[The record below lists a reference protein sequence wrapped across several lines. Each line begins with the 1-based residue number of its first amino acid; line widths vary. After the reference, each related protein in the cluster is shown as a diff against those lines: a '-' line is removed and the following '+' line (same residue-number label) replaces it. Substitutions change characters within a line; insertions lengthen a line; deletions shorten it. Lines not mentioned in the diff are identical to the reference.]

1 MPERPSR
8 SLEQGQRPRPYI
20 KMAFYLDP
28 VDGDTGS
35 LVSSELVSLA
45 LWLFGSLCIFLRRV
59 SQSAVAEPFPLRLL
73 CSGLSPAATAGEI
86 ATPTASTT
94 PCKPT

>member
-45 LWLFGSLCIFLRRV
+45 LWLSVSFCREYHKAPSLNRFRFDC
-59 SQSAVAEPFPLRLL
+59 
-73 CSGLSPAATAGEI
+73 CTAGY
-86 ATPTASTT
+86 PRQ
-94 PCKPT
+94 PLLGR

>member
-45 LWLFGSLCIFLRRV
+45 LWLSLHLSAESITKRR
-59 SQSAVAEPFPLRLL
+59 R
-73 CSGLSPAATAGEI
+73 
-86 ATPTASTT
+86 
-94 PCKPT
+94 

>member
-45 LWLFGSLCIFLRRV
+45 LWLSLHLSAESTAYKAPSLNRFRFGRCAAGYPR
-59 SQSAVAEPFPLRLL
+59 QPLLGR
-73 CSGLSPAATAGEI
+73 
-86 ATPTASTT
+86 
-94 PCKPT
+94 